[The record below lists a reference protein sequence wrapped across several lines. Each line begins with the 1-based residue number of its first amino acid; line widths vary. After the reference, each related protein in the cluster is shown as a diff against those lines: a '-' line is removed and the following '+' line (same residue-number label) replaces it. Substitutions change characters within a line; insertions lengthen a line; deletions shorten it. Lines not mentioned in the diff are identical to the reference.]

1 MIKSKIIKFINCSMD
16 TTNDADVLR
25 ENLLNI
31 TVVAD
36 KSWDNVAK
44 IMRRIDIKCINTN
57 HRINIFYGKNLK
69 MLQNVCI
76 KKGYTVFRRSVSN
89 ENYNSDIKNV
99 LDHTKFCI
107 IFHNFT
113 EYNTI
118 SGCIIELCKLNCIPY
133 FIISEHTDSYYF
145 NGEYIHSKKF
155 KNCIKEIRY
164 SPKNTIVSLEFNPFE
179 IQEIEPNLDQ
189 EDSIEK
195 FNENFSYLQELK
207 KTNRTILIT

>member
-1 MIKSKIIKFINCSMD
+1 MD
-16 TTNDADVLR
+16 TTNESDVPR
-25 ENLLNI
+25 EILVNI

-44 IMRRIDIKCINTN
+44 IMRRIDNKCINTN
-57 HRINIFYGKNLK
+57 HRINLFYGKNLK

-76 KKGYTVFRRSVSN
+76 KRGYTVFRRSVSN

-99 LDHTKFCI
+99 LDRTKFCI

-155 KNCIKEIRY
+155 KNCIKEIHH
-164 SPKNTIVSLEFNPFE
+164 SPRNTIVSLDFDPFISSDSE
-179 IQEIEPNLDQ
+179 SDLDP

-195 FNENFSYLQELK
+195 FNETYMYLEEVK
-207 KTNRTILIT
+207 RTNRTILII

>member
-1 MIKSKIIKFINCSMD
+1 MD
-16 TTNDADVLR
+16 TTNEVDVPR
-25 ENLLNI
+25 EILVNI

-57 HRINIFYGKNLK
+57 HRINLFYGKNLK
-69 MLQNVCI
+69 MLQNVCV
-76 KKGYTVFRRSVSN
+76 KRGYTVFRRSVSN
-89 ENYNSDIKNV
+89 EKYNPDIKNV

-133 FIISEHTDSYYF
+133 FIISEHTESYYF
-145 NGEYIHSKKF
+145 NGEYMHSKKF
-155 KNCIKEIRY
+155 KNCIKEIHH
-164 SPKNTIVSLEFNPFE
+164 SPRNIVVSLEFNPFE
-179 IQEIEPNLDQ
+179 IPESDSDLDP

-195 FNENFSYLQELK
+195 FNENFSYIQELK
-207 KTNRTILIT
+207 KANRTILIT

>member
-1 MIKSKIIKFINCSMD
+1 MN
-16 TTNDADVLR
+16 TNETD
-25 ENLLNI
+25 NLCEKLVNI
-31 TVVAD
+31 TVVTD
-36 KSWDNVAK
+36 NSWDNVAK
-44 IMRRIDIKCINTN
+44 IMRRIDNKCIKTS

-76 KKGYTVFRRSVSN
+76 KKGYTVFRRSISN
-89 ENYNSDIKNV
+89 ENYNAEIKNV
-99 LDHTKFCI
+99 LDYTKFCI

-118 SGCIIELCKLNCIPY
+118 SGCIIDLCKLNYIPY

-155 KNCIKEIRY
+155 KNCIKEIHHTQR
-164 SPKNTIVSLEFNPFE
+164 NITVALEFNPLK
-179 IQEIEPNLDQ
+179 IEESEPEYIVDPDN
-189 EDSIEK
+189 SIEK
-195 FNENFSYLQELK
+195 FNEKFSYLQELK

>member
-1 MIKSKIIKFINCSMD
+1 MD
-16 TTNDADVLR
+16 TTNEADVPR
-25 ENLLNI
+25 EILVNI
-31 TVVAD
+31 AVVTD

-44 IMRRIDIKCINTN
+44 IMRRIDNKCINTN
-57 HRINIFYGKNLK
+57 HRINLFYGKNLK
-69 MLQNVCI
+69 MLQNVCN
-76 KKGYTVFRRSVSN
+76 KKGYTVFRRSICN

-107 IFHNFT
+107 IFHNFI

-145 NGEYIHSKKF
+145 NGEYIHLKKF
-155 KNCIKEIRY
+155 KNCIKELHHLPR
-164 SPKNTIVSLEFNPFE
+164 NTIVSLEFNPFE
-179 IQEIEPNLDQ
+179 IPESDSDLDP

-195 FNENFSYLQELK
+195 FNETYMYLEELK
-207 KTNRTILIT
+207 KTNRTILLI

>member
-1 MIKSKIIKFINCSMD
+1 
-16 TTNDADVLR
+16 
-25 ENLLNI
+25 
-31 TVVAD
+31 
-36 KSWDNVAK
+36 
-44 IMRRIDIKCINTN
+44 
-57 HRINIFYGKNLK
+57 

-76 KKGYTVFRRSVSN
+76 KRGYTVFRRSISN

-99 LDHTKFCI
+99 LDRTKFCI

-155 KNCIKEIRY
+155 KNCIKEIY
-164 SPKNTIVSLEFNPFE
+164 HSPRNTIVSLDFDPFISSDSE
-179 IQEIEPNLDQ
+179 SDLDP

-195 FNENFSYLQELK
+195 FNETYMYLEEVK
-207 KTNRTILIT
+207 RTNRTILLI

>member
-1 MIKSKIIKFINCSMD
+1 MEVDIP
-16 TTNDADVLR
+16 R
-25 ENLLNI
+25 EILVNI
-31 TVVAD
+31 TVVTD
-36 KSWDNVAK
+36 NSWDNVAK
-44 IMRRIDIKCINTN
+44 IMRRIDNKCIKTS
-57 HRINIFYGKNLK
+57 HRINLFYGKNLK

-76 KKGYTVFRRSVSN
+76 KKGYTIFRRSIS
-89 ENYNSDIKNV
+89 ENYNSEIKNV
-99 LDHTKFCI
+99 LDYTKFCI

-118 SGCIIELCKLNCIPY
+118 SGCIIELCKMNSIPY

-155 KNCIKEIRY
+155 KNCIKEIHHVPRDI
-164 SPKNTIVSLEFNPFE
+164 NVSLEFNPFE
-179 IQEIEPNLDQ
+179 IQKSEYDSDLYP

-207 KTNRTILIT
+207 KNNRTILII

>member
-1 MIKSKIIKFINCSMD
+1 MEVDIP
-16 TTNDADVLR
+16 R
-25 ENLLNI
+25 EIPREILVNI
-31 TVVAD
+31 TVVTD

-44 IMRRIDIKCINTN
+44 IMRRIDNKCIKTT
-57 HRINIFYGKNLK
+57 HRINLFYGKNLK

-76 KKGYTVFRRSVSN
+76 KKGYTVFRRSISC
-89 ENYNSDIKNV
+89 ENYNSEIKNV

-118 SGCIIELCKLNCIPY
+118 SECLIDLCKINCIPY

-155 KNCIKEIRY
+155 KNCIKEIRHV
-164 SPKNTIVSLEFNPFE
+164 PRNINVSLEQNPFE
-179 IQEIEPNLDQ
+179 IDDSVPDYNVDP
-189 EDSIEK
+189 EDSIEN
-195 FNENFSYLQELK
+195 FSENYSYLQELK
-207 KTNRTILIT
+207 KNNRTILII

>member
-1 MIKSKIIKFINCSMD
+1 MD
-16 TTNDADVLR
+16 TVTIEPSVAR
-25 ENLLNI
+25 EILVNI
-31 TVVAD
+31 TVVTD
-36 KSWDNVAK
+36 ESWDNVAK
-44 IMRRIDIKCINTN
+44 IMRRIDNKCIKTS
-57 HRINIFYGKNLK
+57 HRINMFYGKNMK

-76 KKGYTVFRRSVSN
+76 KKGFTVFRRSISN
-89 ENYNSDIKNV
+89 ETYNSDIKNV
-99 LDHTKFCI
+99 LDYTKFCI

-155 KNCIKEIRY
+155 KNCIKEINHVPR
-164 SPKNTIVSLEFNPFE
+164 STIVSLEFNPFE
-179 IQEIEPNLDQ
+179 IDNSDPDYNIDP

-195 FNENFSYLQELK
+195 FNENYSYLQELK

>member
-1 MIKSKIIKFINCSMD
+1 
-16 TTNDADVLR
+16 
-25 ENLLNI
+25 
-31 TVVAD
+31 
-36 KSWDNVAK
+36 
-44 IMRRIDIKCINTN
+44 
-57 HRINIFYGKNLK
+57 

-89 ENYNSDIKNV
+89 ENYNAEIKNV
-99 LDHTKFCI
+99 LDYTKFCI

-118 SGCIIELCKLNCIPY
+118 SGYIIDLCKLNCIPY

-155 KNCIKEIRY
+155 KNCIKEIHHTQR
-164 SPKNTIVSLEFNPFE
+164 NITVALEFNPLK
-179 IQEIEPNLDQ
+179 IEESEPEYIVDPDN
-189 EDSIEK
+189 SIEK
-195 FNENFSYLQELK
+195 FNEKFSYLQELK